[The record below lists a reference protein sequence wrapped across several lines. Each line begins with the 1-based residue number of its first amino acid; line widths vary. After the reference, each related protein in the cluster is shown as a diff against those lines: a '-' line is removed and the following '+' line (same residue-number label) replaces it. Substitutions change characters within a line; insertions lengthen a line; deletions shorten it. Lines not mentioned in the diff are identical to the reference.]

1 MNDLTKAQ
9 ITIGLLACFTLV
21 WGLGQQA
28 LTSSDLVYGILILIG
43 QLIAIMILSMAILG
57 ILQWTKLFDL
67 KTNAV
72 LTLVAIVTIRLLS
85 GV

>member
-9 ITIGLLACFTLV
+9 ITVGLLACFALV

-28 LTSSDLVYGILILIG
+28 LDSSDIVLGILILIG
-43 QLIAIMILSMAILG
+43 QLIAIMILSVAVLG
-57 ILQWTKLFDL
+57 ILQWTKIFDL

-72 LTLVAIVTIRLLS
+72 LTLVTIVTIRLLS

>member
-9 ITIGLLACFTLV
+9 ITVGLLACFALI

-28 LTSSDLVYGILILIG
+28 LASSDLVFGILILIG

-57 ILQWTKLFDL
+57 ILQWTKIFDL

-72 LTLVAIVTIRLLS
+72 LTLVTIVTIRLLS